1 MIGVDKM
8 YICLE
13 CKSIFNEPEKWV
25 ETHGLSSPPYE
36 SWSGCPYCRGSYA
49 ETYQCERCGEWIEGS
64 YIKIDDNRYCEYC
77 YDKYELG
84 EE

>member
-1 MIGVDKM
+1 M

-13 CKSIFNEPEKWV
+13 CGLIFDDPVKWE
-25 ETHGLSSPPYE
+25 ETHGLDCGPYE
-36 SWSGCPYCRGSYA
+36 KWSGCPKCRGSYA
-49 ETYQCERCGEWIEGS
+49 ETYRCDRCGEWIEGS

-77 YDKYELG
+77 YDKYQPG